1 MVEVVVTLGLIALI
15 FACLIT
21 SINSAAG
28 LNKINLITQQCISAA
43 QAQLDSIA
51 VTGGPISDRDFQRLW
66 PNLNVSIEE
75 LPGSNQ
81 WQGLKLVKVSIT
93 AIKAPKEIKI
103 RKCRYY
109 TIQKE
114 N

>member
-1 MVEVVVTLGLIALI
+1 MVEVIVTLGLIALI
-15 FACLIT
+15 FVCLIT

-51 VTGGPISDRDFQRLW
+51 VTGEPISDRDFQRLW

-75 LPGSNQ
+75 QPGSNQ

-93 AIKAPKEIKI
+93 AIKAPKEVKI
-103 RKCRYY
+103 HKSRYY